1 MLFIHL
7 KGVSDCGT
15 CDKMLH
21 EYLLNHITLHF
32 KRGDGLVDK
41 IAGILTQLDVTKQC
55 VIIHVL
61 SSYQEISCK
70 TT

>member
-32 KRGDGLVDK
+32 KRGDGLVD
-41 IAGILTQLDVTKQC
+41 QLDVTKLC

-70 TT
+70 II